1 MYLRLFE
8 KRGVSSTFK
17 SWISTMEESMNPLKS
32 YAKCWMNTYVFTYMY
47 IFLRMSSTFI
57 KFSKDL
63 ILLP

>member
-1 MYLRLFE
+1 
-8 KRGVSSTFK
+8 
-17 SWISTMEESMNPLKS
+17 MEESMNPLKS

-63 ILLP
+63 TLLP